1 MTHFNTR
8 SKLAALAALTLI
20 AGADQASAQA
30 SKDARAQVFQ
40 GLMDCKGKS
49 DPAERL
55 ACYDAAVGAMD
66 VAEKKGDIVVVDREQ
81 AKAVRR
87 QAFGFSLPSLA
98 MFEKGESPEELD
110 QVALKAERVYR
121 GGDGKWVFEL
131 EGGAVWAQT
140 DTEALF
146 REPKAG
152 SKVEIRK
159 ASMGSYFMNVDG
171 QRAVRARRVK

>member
-1 MTHFNTR
+1 MTHFKTR

-30 SKDARAQVFQ
+30 AKDARAQVFQ

-87 QAFGFSLPSLA
+87 QAFGFTLPSLA

-110 QVALKAERVYR
+110 KVALKAERAYR
-121 GGDGKWVFEL
+121 GGDGKWVLEL

-140 DTEALF
+140 DNEALF
-146 REPKAG
+146 REPKSG